1 LENGFSK
8 AKLLLLSSV
17 QSIKLLNTPYFIA
30 RRFTFDKEG
39 SKSISRSIVQISVF
53 AISLSLAVMLITIS
67 VVIGFKKEIRNKV
80 IGFGSHIQIIN
91 LDSNNS
97 FESEPI
103 SANQD
108 FLPELK
114 SIPGVKHVQV
124 FATKAG
130 IIRSQTEIQGVF
142 VKGVGKDFDW
152 NFFNENMVEG
162 RSFKVNDSVKTND
175 VVVSKKLAALL
186 KLKLNDD
193 FAIFFIDERPRIRKF
208 HICGLFET
216 SLEEFD
222 RQFILADIGHVQKLY
237 NWDKDQISG
246 FEILIDDYDQIN
258 QLTEKIRELAGF
270 RLYEDGSQLR
280 VISIME
286 KYPQVFS
293 WLGLLDMNVIVIL
306 ILMSIVAIINMI
318 SGLII
323 LILDRTKSI
332 GLLKALGANNAKIKK
347 IFIYQ
352 SFFLILKGM
361 IIGNVIAVV
370 LCLVQDK
377 FRIIRLDQASYF
389 ISYVPINFSIGI
401 FFITNALCF
410 ALILISMYLPT
421 LLISRIDPAK
431 TLHYE

>member
-1 LENGFSK
+1 
-8 AKLLLLSSV
+8 
-17 QSIKLLNTPYFIA
+17 LNAAYFIA

-39 SKSISRSIVQISVF
+39 RKVISRSIVRISVF
-53 AISLSLAVMLITIS
+53 AISLSLAVMLITLS
-67 VVIGFKKEIRNKV
+67 VVTGFKNEIRNKV

-91 LDSNNS
+91 FDSNNS

-114 SIPGVKHVQV
+114 NIPGIKHVQV
-124 FATKAG
+124 YATKPA
-130 IIRSQTEIQGVF
+130 IIRSKTEIQGVF
-142 VKGVGKDFDW
+142 VKGIGKDFNW
-152 NFFNENMVEG
+152 KFFNENMVEG
-162 RSFKVNDSVKTND
+162 KSFSVNDSVKTNE
-175 VVVSKKLAALL
+175 VVISEKLASLL
-186 KLKLNDD
+186 RLKLNDD

-222 RQFILADIGHVQKLY
+222 KQFILADIGHVQKLY
-237 NWDKDQISG
+237 DWNPDQVSG
-246 FEILIDDYDQIN
+246 FEILIDDYNQIEL
-258 QLTEKIRELAGF
+258 LTDKVRELAGY

-280 VISIME
+280 VVNIIE
-286 KYPQVFS
+286 KYPQIFS

-306 ILMSIVAIINMI
+306 VLMTVVAVINMI

-332 GLLKALGANNAKIKK
+332 GLLKALGANNFRIKK

-352 SFFLILKGM
+352 SFFLIIKGM
-361 IIGNVIAVV
+361 LIGNIIAGI
-370 LCLVQDK
+370 LCYLQDR
-377 FRIIRLDQASYF
+377 FEIIKLNQTSYF
-389 ISYVPINFSIGI
+389 IDYVPVNFSIGI
-401 FFITNALCF
+401 FVITNLICL
-410 ALILISMYLPT
+410 ALILLSMYLPT

>member
-1 LENGFSK
+1 
-8 AKLLLLSSV
+8 
-17 QSIKLLNTPYFIA
+17 LNTPYFIA

-39 SKSISRSIVQISVF
+39 SKAISRSIVRISVF
-53 AISLSLAVMLITIS
+53 AISLSLAVMLITLS
-67 VVIGFKKEIRNKV
+67 VVTGFKKEIRNKV

-91 LDSNNS
+91 FDSNNS

-108 FLPELK
+108 FLPALK
-114 SIPGVKHVQV
+114 TMPGIKHVQV
-124 FATKAG
+124 FATKPA

-142 VKGVGKDFDW
+142 VKGIGKDFDW

-162 RSFKVNDSVKTND
+162 RSFTVNDSVKTND
-175 VVVSKKLAALL
+175 VVISKKLSALL

-193 FAIFFIDERPRIRKF
+193 FAIFFIDDRPRIRKF

-222 RQFILADIGHVQKLY
+222 KQFILADIGHIQKLY
-237 NWDKDQISG
+237 DWDSDQISG
-246 FEILIDDYDQIN
+246 FEILINDYDQLDF
-258 QLTEKIRELAGF
+258 LTEQVREVAGF

-280 VISIME
+280 VTNIIE

-306 ILMSIVAIINMI
+306 VLMTVVAIINMI

-332 GLLKALGANNAKIKK
+332 GLLKALGANNSKIKK

-361 IIGNVIAVV
+361 IIGNIIAGIICY
-370 LCLVQDK
+370 LQYK
-377 FRIIRLDQASYF
+377 FEIIKLDQSSYF
-389 ISYVPINFSIGI
+389 ITYVPINFSFGI
-401 FFITNALCF
+401 IVITNLFCF
-410 ALILISMYLPT
+410 ALILFSMYLPT
-421 LLISRIDPAK
+421 LLVSNIDPAK